1 MSSLKYFLIVL
12 ISFQLGFAQNKKYT
26 SKQVDSLFELGNNYY
41 KKSDYY
47 NSLKELRFALIEAE
61 KIKNDTLVSNIYN
74 RIGRNFA
81 QIKNLEFSN
90 YFFNKSLVLAKKN

>member
-1 MSSLKYFLIVL
+1 MNLLKYFLIVL

-26 SKQVDSLFELGNNYY
+26 SKQVDSLFELGNKYY

-61 KIKNDTLVSNIYN
+61 KIKNNTLFLNICN
-74 RIGRNFA
+74 RLRRNL
-81 QIKNLEFSN
+81 K
-90 YFFNKSLVLAKKN
+90 